1 MTTNPTLK
9 KTAGILM
16 MCCAVLFSQC
26 KHSVA
31 DKEGINSFL
40 SLISLEVQNGQTDSL
55 MNNFDLR
62 QKSTIIKQL
71 VNILCNKTGIAK
83 NSTPIF
89 KLALDM
95 DNKTLEEGSPDITN
109 ATIPITLSRDT
120 LNIQPTSTTLSFK
133 IKRVAN
139 STYKIVDVDA
149 TKLIKEYV
157 DFENM
162 VRGRILSDKDIYS
175 PQTLAAFKVAQQL
188 KAKYDSIPW
197 FQHMDNKAYYFVVKG
212 KMNLDIYLRKDTIPT
227 YKMGL
232 VDSAQKVV
240 IPVEF
245 DLIHNIGATFP
256 NMAEVE
262 KDNKRGFYTIT
273 GENVLPVEYD
283 QVFPV
288 NDDEHMALLRKGNDT
303 IGGKKTVPFLKK
315 MSI

>member
-1 MTTNPTLK
+1 MTTNRILK
-9 KTAGILM
+9 TIAAPLLI
-16 MCCAVLFSQC
+16 CCAIMLSQC
-26 KHSVA
+26 KHKVD
-31 DKEGINSFL
+31 DKDGINSFL

-62 QKSTIIKQL
+62 KKSTIIKQL

-95 DNKTLEEGSPDITN
+95 DNKTLEEGGPDITN

-120 LNIQPTSTTLSFK
+120 LSIQPTSTALSFK

-162 VRGRILSDKDIYS
+162 VRGKILSDKDIYS
-175 PQTLAAFKVAQQL
+175 PQTLAAFKTAEEL

-197 FQHMDNKAYYFVVKG
+197 FQHIGNKTYYFVVKG
-212 KMNLDIYLRKDTIPT
+212 KMNLDEMLRKGTIPT
-227 YKMGL
+227 L
-232 VDSAQKVV
+232 S
-240 IPVEF
+240 
-245 DLIHNIGATFP
+245 LIHI
-256 NMAEVE
+256 
-262 KDNKRGFYTIT
+262 
-273 GENVLPVEYD
+273 
-283 QVFPV
+283 
-288 NDDEHMALLRKGNDT
+288 
-303 IGGKKTVPFLKK
+303 
-315 MSI
+315 